1 MTAPQQIPAT
11 LSWTAMTR
19 PGRRKP
25 GNDDSWLVFA
35 SSATGAQTLPAE
47 SSHSLQRHDLVFA
60 VSDGMGGGNAG
71 DVASRSLLE
80 RMSQI
85 IPETFRAAAL
95 GIYPDYL
102 EHLDSAIR
110 EVHRH
115 VNEAAAQNPAHKG
128 MAATLALAW
137 FTPENLYLANVGDSR
152 LYRMRAGRLEQ
163 LSEDHSFAWR
173 QWKRGQLS
181 EVQYRTHARRS
192 ALFEIIGGGHTDL
205 NPYLAAHPYAPGDVF
220 LLCTDGL
227 IDGIWERQ
235 LADILGSGPPETTAP
250 ALLDRAFDN
259 AGLDD
264 TTLIVIAVSR
274 PDENQPPEST

>member
-1 MTAPQQIPAT
+1 MTDPPPPPAE
-11 LSWTAMTR
+11 LSWSALTR

-35 SSATGAQTLPAE
+35 SSATGAETLPAR
-47 SSHSLQRHDLVFA
+47 SAHSLGRHDLVFA

-102 EHLDSAIR
+102 EHLDSAIH

-115 VNEAAAQNPAHKG
+115 VNAAAALNPDHKG

-152 LYRMRAGRLEQ
+152 LYRLREGALEQ
-163 LSEDHSFAWR
+163 ISQDHSFAWR
-173 QWKRGQLS
+173 EWKRGNIGEL
-181 EVQYRTHARRS
+181 QYRTHARRS
-192 ALFEIIGGGHTDL
+192 ALFEVVGGGYDQL
-205 NPYLAAHPYAPGDVF
+205 APFLAASPYAPGDVF
-220 LLCTDGL
+220 LLCSDGL
-227 IDGIWERQ
+227 VDGIWERQ
-235 LADILGSGPPETTAP
+235 LGEILASGPPETTAP
-250 ALLDRAFDN
+250 ALLDHAFDN

-274 PDENQPPEST
+274 PEEAPPH